1 MILPGVSESLSRV
14 GRLKAIEETLDAI
27 RRSGGEVC
35 LAGLTDS
42 AKALLIPLAFAQLGR
57 PLIVLTESNERAEEL
72 LPALRWFYR
81 ALTAKPGARVL
92 LLPASDVLPYEK
104 RSPHPE
110 ISEDRAV
117 ALWRFASDEADILLV
132 PIASALFRLRDRDF
146 YSQLARTIERDQ
158 DIPLEDFLD
167 FLASAGYQ
175 KEVTCEMP
183 GQYAARG
190 GIIDV
195 FSPEAAQPVRI
206 ELLGDT
212 IESIRAFDPST
223 QRSTNPVQ
231 RITLMP
237 LTEFPQ
243 RAETLERLRVTVSSD
258 SESVALDSRDDSAS
272 SGFYPGWEFRA
283 FLNEQRKGTVFDLVN
298 EPVIVQEEPAMLAA
312 AIEKYRSELAAAF
325 ERSDDPL
332 AEPPERYVFD
342 EEEWSLAMQMA
353 PRLNV
358 DRLELENSGARE
370 GPPSSQPGDG
380 TRASI
385 ASEPSPVETSPPE
398 PSIPLSPRDT
408 ASSRALRTQPTTRYH
423 GNVSAFMTE
432 VRGRVTAGEHVLLSA
447 ASTGELERF
456 ADICREYELPYRL
469 GELEDDATVTRLAE
483 ESSTGMGAGV
493 SLVKAPLS
501 EGVAFPDAS
510 VVLYGNGDL
519 FETLP
524 AQQRPRARARSAAFF
539 SDLSDLKAG
548 DYVVHMDHGIG
559 QFDGLRQVA
568 VDGSSGEFMLLR
580 YAEDAKLYVPLARL
594 DLIQKYQS
602 LGGAKP
608 TLDRMGAG
616 VWEARKTRVK
626 KSLNDMADQLLAL
639 YAERKMA
646 EGHAFPVDTNFQR
659 EFEDAFE
666 FEETPDQQRAIDDV
680 KRDLESALPMDRLLC
695 GDVGYG
701 KTEVSMR
708 AAFKALADSK
718 QVAVLAPTT
727 VLAFQHFETFRRR
740 FAAFPVRIEMLSRFR
755 TEKEQKKT
763 LAELEAGKVD
773 IVIGTHRIL
782 SRDVKFHDLGLLVVD
797 EEQRFGVAHK
807 ERLKEMRKNVD
818 VLTMSATPI
827 PRTLHMSLVGLRDM
841 SVIETPPKDR
851 LAIQTTV
858 APFTE
863 TLIQRVIEEELN
875 RDGQVFFL
883 HNRVESIASVAT
895 MIMRLVPKARVVVG
909 HGQMRENELEKV
921 MLKFVRGEADILVS
935 TTIIENGLDIPRANT
950 IVINR
955 ADRMGLS
962 ELYQLR
968 GRVGRSNQ
976 RAYAYLLVPPAG
988 NLTAIARQR
997 LAALKE
1003 FSDLG
1008 AGFRIAALDLELRG
1022 AGNLLGREQHGHIEA
1037 VGFDMYCQMLER
1049 AVAERK
1055 GEAVV
1060 PERRATLN
1068 LGQEI
1073 RIPPEYIESENLRL
1087 RIYKRIAEVKSDA
1100 ERSEVRKELE
1110 DRFGPPPPAVENLL
1124 DYAFL
1129 RGLAEK
1135 LLVATVDR
1143 RGDQVAIKFYDDTP
1157 LGPERVVKLIRKR
1170 RDMRLDP
1177 SGVLWL
1183 DWRRVSST
1191 PKTEASQAGVITA
1204 VRNVLL
1210 QLQS

>member
-1 MILPGVSESLSRV
+1 MILSGVSEALSRV
-14 GRLKAIEETLDAI
+14 GRLKAVEETVDAI
-27 RRSGGEVC
+27 RRAGGEVR
-35 LAGLTDS
+35 LAGLTDP
-42 AKALLIPLAFAQLGR
+42 AKALLVPLAFAELGR
-57 PLIVLTESNERAEEL
+57 PLIVLVESNQRAEEL
-72 LPALRWFYR
+72 LAPLRWFYR
-81 ALTAKPGARVL
+81 ALTGKPASRVL
-92 LLPASDVLPYEK
+92 TLPANDVLPYED

-117 ALWRFASDEADILLV
+117 ALWRFATGEADILMV
-132 PIASALFRLRDRDF
+132 PVGSALGRMRERDF
-146 YSQLARTIERDQ
+146 YGQLARTIERDQ
-158 DIPLEDFLD
+158 EIPLGEFLD
-167 FLASAGYQ
+167 FLSSAGYEKQ
-175 KEVTCEMP
+175 VTCEMP
-183 GQYAARG
+183 GQYAGRG

-195 FSPEAAQPVRI
+195 FSPEAPQPVRI

-212 IESIRAFDPST
+212 IASIRAFDPST
-223 QRSTNPVQ
+223 QRSTNPIQ
-231 RITLMP
+231 RATLMP
-237 LTEFPQ
+237 LTEFPR
-243 RAETLERLRVTVSSD
+243 RAEALERQRVTVPPD
-258 SESVALDSRDDSAS
+258 SGREDDIAPVALPARQTF
-272 SGFYPGWEFRA
+272 GFYPGWEFRA
-283 FLNEQRKGTVFDLVN
+283 FLNDERKGTVFDLVT
-298 EPVIVQEEPAMLAA
+298 EPLIVADEPALLDA
-312 AIEKYRSELAAAF
+312 AIETYRAELAKGF
-325 ERSDDPL
+325 EESDDPL
-332 AEPPERYVFD
+332 SEPPDRYVLD
-342 EEEWSLAMQMA
+342 EEEWSLALQMA
-353 PRLNV
+353 PRLNL
-358 DRLELENSGARE
+358 DRLELANVLEDATTSDAGAPAAAQSE
-370 GPPSSQPGDG
+370 SNDG
-380 TRASI
+380 NARAAGI
-385 ASEPSPVETSPPE
+385 
-398 PSIPLSPRDT
+398 
-408 ASSRALRTQPTTRYH
+408 SSRALRTRPTTRYH
-423 GNVSAFMTE
+423 GDVSAFITE
-432 VRGRVTAGEHVLLSA
+432 VRGRVAAGEHVLLSA

-456 ADICREYELPYRL
+456 ADICHEYELPYRL
-469 GELEDDATVTRLAE
+469 GELEEDITVTRLAE
-483 ESSTGMGAGV
+483 EATSGAMAAV
-493 SLVKAPLS
+493 TLVKAPLS
-501 EGVAFPDAS
+501 EGVAFRDANLI
-510 VVLYGNGDL
+510 LYGNADL

-524 AQQRPRARARSAAFF
+524 TPQRPRSRPKTATFF
-539 SDLSDLKAG
+539 SDLSDLKPG
-548 DYVVHMDHGIG
+548 DYVVHVDHGIG
-559 QFDGLRQVA
+559 QFDGLRQVEGA
-568 VDGSSGEFMLLR
+568 NGEFMLLR
-580 YAEDAKLYVPLARL
+580 YAEDARLYVPLARL

-608 TLDRMGAG
+608 TLDRLGAG
-616 VWEARKTRVK
+616 VWEARKTRVR

-646 EGHAFPVDTNFQR
+646 QGHAFAADSNFQR

-680 KRDLESALPMDRLLC
+680 KRDLESSLPMDRLLC

-701 KTEVSMR
+701 KTEVAMR
-708 AAFKALADSK
+708 AAFKALSDSK

-727 VLAFQHFETFRRR
+727 VLAFQHYETFRRR
-740 FAAFPVRIEMLSRFR
+740 FAAFPVRIAMLSRFR
-755 TEKEQKKT
+755 TEKEQKET
-763 LAELEAGKVD
+763 LACLEAGKVD
-773 IVIGTHRIL
+773 VVIGTHRIL

-858 APFTE
+858 APFSE
-863 TLIQRVIEEELN
+863 TLIQRVIEEELS
-875 RDGQVFFL
+875 RGGQVFFL

-895 MIMRLVPKARVVVG
+895 MIKRLVPKARVVVG

-921 MLKFVRGEADILVS
+921 MLKFVRGDADILVS

-976 RAYAYLLVPPAG
+976 RAYAYLLVPPG
-988 NLTAIARQR
+988 GTLTSIARQR
-997 LAALKE
+997 LGALKE

-1055 GEAVV
+1055 GEAVT

-1087 RIYKRIAEVKSDA
+1087 RIYKRIAGVTSDA
-1100 ERSEVRKELE
+1100 ERVEVRRELA

-1124 DYAFL
+1124 EYAVL
-1129 RGLAEK
+1129 KALAEK
-1135 LLVATVDR
+1135 MLVATIDR
-1143 RGDQVAIKFYDDTP
+1143 KQDQIAIKFYDDTP
-1157 LGPERVVKLIRKR
+1157 LGPERLVKLVRKR
-1170 RDMRLDP
+1170 RGMRLDP
-1177 SGVLWL
+1177 TGVLWF
-1183 DWRRVSST
+1183 DW
-1191 PKTEASQAGVITA
+1191 KGDAGGPMVA
-1204 VRNVLL
+1204 ARNVLQ